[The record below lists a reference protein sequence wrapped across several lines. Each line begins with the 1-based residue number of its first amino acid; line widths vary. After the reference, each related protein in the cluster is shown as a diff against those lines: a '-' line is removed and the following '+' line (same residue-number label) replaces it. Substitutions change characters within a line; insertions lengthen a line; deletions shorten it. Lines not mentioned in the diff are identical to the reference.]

1 MLIMEWFDFDPPEK
15 DSKED
20 RRMDDKRRYSHDS
33 SSRLGLPRLS
43 LFVNIGLHGWAPS
56 GAPISWRSADKDD
69 DSAVIEIEEEMHTYS
84 NGHT

>member
-20 RRMDDKRRYSHDS
+20 RRMDDKRRYSHVS

-43 LFVNIGLHGWAPS
+43 LFVNIGLHG
-56 GAPISWRSADKDD
+56 
-69 DSAVIEIEEEMHTYS
+69 
-84 NGHT
+84 